1 MMTNDRSLPSDLP
14 TQLLIDGEW
23 VDAEASRTFDVINPA
38 TEKPL
43 VAIADAS
50 VDQGTDALDAAVR
63 AQHSWADTAPRERA
77 EILRKTFNLVTERK
91 DDFARL
97 MTLEMGKPL
106 AESYGEVTYGSEF
119 LRWFSEEAVRI
130 RGDYGLLP
138 EGNIRQLV
146 TKRPVGPCLFIT
158 PWNFPLAMATRK
170 IAPALAAGCT
180 VVIRPASATPLTTLL
195 LAKTFLEAGLPA
207 GVLNVITGLD
217 LSLIH
222 I

>member
-97 MTLEMGKPL
+97 MTLEMGKD
-106 AESYGEVTYGSEF
+106 V
-119 LRWFSEEAVRI
+119 
-130 RGDYGLLP
+130 
-138 EGNIRQLV
+138 
-146 TKRPVGPCLFIT
+146 VG
-158 PWNFPLAMATRK
+158 
-170 IAPALAAGCT
+170 
-180 VVIRPASATPLTTLL
+180 AS
-195 LAKTFLEAGLPA
+195 GQ
-207 GVLNVITGLD
+207 
-217 LSLIH
+217 S
-222 I
+222 